1 MSAGQQAML
10 AAIERDVETTRGL
23 LGKEALD
30 SRVLDALASVPR
42 ERFVPPEEE
51 TRAYLD
57 CALPIGHGQTIS
69 QPFVVAVMTD
79 ALDVGPA
86 DVVLEVGTGS
96 GYQAAV
102 LSLLVERVYS
112 VERIPELAE
121 AAAERLARLGYHNVH
136 VSVGDGSLGLPEH
149 APYDGIIVTAGAREI
164 PPALTEQL
172 RPGRRMVIPV
182 GPPTSQ
188 ELLVA
193 ERDPDGELR
202 SRAFLPVAFVPLL
215 PGTATQ

>member
-1 MSAGQQAML
+1 MDRRGML
-10 AAIERDVETTRGL
+10 ATIERDVEATRSL
-23 LGKEALD
+23 LGKETLD
-30 SRVLDALASVPR
+30 PRVLAALASVPR
-42 ERFVPPEEE
+42 HEFVPPGEE

-57 CALPIGHGQTIS
+57 CALPIGYGQTIS

-79 ALDVGPA
+79 ALDVGPG

-102 LSLLVERVYS
+102 LSRLVERVYS
-112 VERIPELAE
+112 IERIPELAE
-121 AAAERLARLGYHNVH
+121 AAAERLARLGYDNVH
-136 VSVGDGSLGLPEH
+136 VRVGDGALGLPEF

-164 PPALTEQL
+164 PLALVEQL
-172 RPGRRMVIPV
+172 RPGRRLVIPV

-188 ELLVA
+188 ELRIA
-193 ERDPDGELR
+193 ERDPDGKLR
-202 SRAFLPVAFVPLL
+202 ARAFLPVAFVPLL